1 MKRWLRRLLAGL
13 GVVGVF
19 ATAAV
24 AGSLSLERSF
34 LYQPQPRGAG
44 PDAGSGIEV
53 VEIAT
58 ADGERLVGWW
68 LPPKDGK
75 PVILFFHGNA
85 STLEGDEGRWRRI
98 ADQGA
103 GFLAIAYRG
112 YGGSTG
118 TPTEKGLH
126 RDADAAYGWLTGRM
140 AAGNIVI
147 HGYSLGSG
155 VAVRL
160 ASEKPARALVLEAPY
175 TSIVD
180 MAGQVTSLPVGSLV
194 RDRFMSSERIAKV
207 RMPVLII
214 HGDHDSV
221 IPFAQGQKLYS
232 LAHGPKTFVRMI
244 GSDHNTLT
252 RDGAYDHIWRFLGLP
267 VEGTTAAQGFQAESR
282 VSSET

>member
-1 MKRWLRRLLAGL
+1 MRRWLRRLLVGL
-13 GVVGVF
+13 GVV
-19 ATAAV
+19 TAFGAAAF

-34 LYQPQPRGAG
+34 LYHPQPRGAG

-85 STLEGDEGRWRRI
+85 STPEGDVGRWRRI
-98 ADQGA
+98 ADEGA

-118 TPTEKGLH
+118 TPTEKGLYQ
-126 RDADAAYGWLTGRM
+126 DSLAAYDWVTKRTP
-140 AAGNIVI
+140 AGNVVI
-147 HGYSLGSG
+147 HGFSLGSG

-180 MAGQVTSLPVGSLV
+180 MAGRVTSLPVGSLV
-194 RDRFMSSERIAKV
+194 RDRFMSSGRIARV
-207 RMPVLII
+207 RMPVLMI
-214 HGDHDSV
+214 HGDRDSV
-221 IPFAQGQKLYS
+221 IPFEQGQRLYA

-267 VEGTTAAQGFQAESR
+267 VEGTTAAPGFQAESR
-282 VSSET
+282 VSREL

>member
-1 MKRWLRRLLAGL
+1 M
-13 GVVGVF
+13 
-19 ATAAV
+19 AAV
-24 AGSLSLERSF
+24 AAPAALAGPLAVERSF
-34 LYQPQPRGAG
+34 LYHPQPRGAG
-44 PDAGSGIEV
+44 PEAASGIEV

-75 PVILFFHGNA
+75 PVILYFHGNA
-85 STLEGDEGRWRRI
+85 STLEGDVGRWRRI
-98 ADQGA
+98 AAEGA
-103 GFLAIAYRG
+103 GFLAIDYRG
-112 YGGSTG
+112 FGGSTG

-126 RDADAAYGWLTGRM
+126 QDAAAAYGWLTKRVP
-140 AAGNIVI
+140 AENIVI
-147 HGYSLGSG
+147 HGFSLGTG

-194 RDRFMSSERIAKV
+194 RDRFMSSAAITKV
-207 RMPVLII
+207 HMPVLMI
-214 HGDHDSV
+214 HGDRDSV
-221 IPFAQGQKLYS
+221 IPFAQGQTLYS

-267 VEGTTAAQGFQAESR
+267 VDGTTAAPGFQAESR
-282 VSSET
+282 VSSQL